1 MKLKISTK
9 HLQID
14 KAQSTIVLV
23 IAAATIVTVFCLV
36 SSKALLSQAA
46 YQRKVL
52 SETNQT
58 KDKLEAN
65 IKAADSLVD
74 NYKNVFIGKS
84 PSNIIGGRNT
94 DDPGA
99 KPPDGTNNR
108 IILDAL
114 PTSYDFPALVTSVA
128 FILTNANMT
137 NPNIAGT
144 DQSSE
149 ISSAPLANPQPVPI
163 NISVS
168 GSSSY
173 ANVQQLIKDFE
184 RSIRP
189 FDVMS
194 ITLSGGESMMQVN
207 MNMNTYFQPA
217 KDLSVVEKE
226 VK

>member
-23 IAAATIVTVFCLV
+23 IALATVVTVFCLV

-74 NYKNVFIGKS
+74 NYNNVFIGNA
-84 PSNIIGGRNT
+84 PSNVIGGRNT
-94 DDPGA
+94 DDAGA
-99 KPPDGTNNR
+99 KPPDGTNSR
-108 IILDAL
+108 IVLDAL

-128 FILTNANMT
+128 SILSNANMSS
-137 NPNIAGT
+137 PNIAGT
-144 DQSSE
+144 DQSTE
-149 ISSAPLANPQPVPI
+149 VSSAPLADPQPVPI

-173 ANVQQLIKDFE
+173 ASVQQLVKDFE

-194 ITLSGGESMMQVN
+194 ITLSGGESQMQVN